1 MKRPAR
7 AFSLL
12 VYTGQPASARLFL
25 KKRRTSLY
33 LPVPSRSENALI
45 TASSPGKVTPGEVHQ
60 VKFHCEGQFRVI
72 KSCTMLVRL
81 QSAISLF
88 TCGCLVSVAASPS
101 SVGFVVT
108 SGQVQVDGAI
118 VHGNS
123 TLFQGNVVQAGDA
136 TSDLMFPGGS
146 NLLLQPGA
154 AVEVFREY
162 GVLRH
167 GAATERGAHALVAGG
182 LKVSSLSPRGAV
194 FVDMQDKFHFRV
206 AAQGGPAEVRNP
218 AGALV
223 ARLEAGKT
231 LTFGVQDS
239 PQTPPPA
246 TVQQTPPPATS
257 GQASLPAGSQV
268 TIHGI
273 LRKDHPGRYGHF
285 LLTDL
290 TSNVTSELQGP
301 GLDDL
306 VGASVE
312 ATGSVFE
319 ATPAEGASQVI
330 SVSDVHQMPLS
341 EIRGE
346 TPTSAPPTAGTTP
359 PPNIPG
365 PSPEAAPPTTAGPS
379 ASAPPETTAPPDAS
393 TAPASPPFVGHSDT
407 AKILII
413 VGIAAGA
420 GVGVALGLA
429 GGKSSTVSPE

>member
-1 MKRPAR
+1 
-7 AFSLL
+7 
-12 VYTGQPASARLFL
+12 
-25 KKRRTSLY
+25 
-33 LPVPSRSENALI
+33 
-45 TASSPGKVTPGEVHQ
+45 
-60 VKFHCEGQFRVI
+60 
-72 KSCTMLVRL
+72 MLVKL

-101 SVGFVVT
+101 NVGFVVT

-136 TSDLMFPGGS
+136 TSDLIFPGGS

-154 AVEVFREY
+154 AVEVFRDY
-162 GVLRH
+162 GVLQH
-167 GAATERGAHALVAGG
+167 GAVTERGLHALVAGG
-182 LKVSSLSPRGAV
+182 LKVSSLSPQGAV
-194 FVDMQDKFHFRV
+194 FVDMQDRSHFEV
-206 AAQGGPAEVRNP
+206 AAQGGSAEVRNP
-218 AGALV
+218 AGVLV

-231 LTFGVQDS
+231 LTFGIQDS
-239 PQTPPPA
+239 PQTAPA
-246 TVQQTPPPATS
+246 ATGQQTPPPAAS
-257 GQASLPAGSQV
+257 GQASPPTGSQLTV
-268 TIHGI
+268 HGI

-290 TSNVTSELQGP
+290 TSNVTYELQGP

-312 ATGSVFE
+312 ATGSTFE
-319 ATPAEGASQVI
+319 ATPAQGASQVI
-330 SVSDVHQMPLS
+330 SVSDAHQMPLS
-341 EIRGE
+341 EIRGG
-346 TPTSAPPTAGTTP
+346 TPTPAPPAAEAPP

-365 PSPEAAPPTTAGPS
+365 PSPETAPPTNAGPM
-379 ASAPPETTAPPDAS
+379 AGAPPETTTPPDVS
-393 TAPASPPFVGHSDT
+393 TAPPSPPFVTHSDT

-420 GVGVALGLA
+420 AVGVAVGLA